1 MKNSKILGQ
10 LMAALL
16 VGLAIAGI
24 LFLFWL
30 NKPKENKAV
39 ASQQAVASVASS
51 SKKEETAAD
60 LGDYF
65 KEDDKFTEIS
75 NKNLETII
83 TADKAGDGFQLFDIK
98 NIPNKEMKISPSRPG
113 EDAIRANS
121 PQAAVSQILWS
132 GRHNEVALE
141 NLLRQYGIPVPAK
154 LAEEKGGKR
163 FLTQDAQNAYYQV
176 EKIFT
181 TATLES
187 GAFDL
192 MKNTTSTG
200 MGKGGV
206 LVQDE
211 NPRDWSNYQMLQVVY
226 NGKAYYHNYYCENAQ
241 LHTPY
246 KTVPKKEI
254 PAPPTPPKEK
264 TPPPTTQTPPP
275 STTTVPK
282 KAEEAPPM
290 PQGGGKVD
298 GSNNPPTSWVEPP
311 AEYVAPEA
319 PKPSEQTTQPSAPQ
333 GNQGSG
339 GGVTP
344 PSNWQGNGGFSDS
357 NGRTNVGS
365 DGSVQTPS
373 GDTRPGLTGQ
383 NVVVP
388 PVQNGG
394 TTNQGVNDGSKDAN
408 EIPMDD

>member
-1 MKNSKILGQ
+1 MKPKTTLGR
-10 LMAALL
+10 LSVVLLAL
-16 VGLAIAGI
+16 LAIAGTI
-24 LFLFWL
+24 FLFWL
-30 NKPKENKAV
+30 NKPKGNDAK
-39 ASQQAVASVASS
+39 ASQQAITSTPSS
-51 SKKEETAAD
+51 SLKKEETVED

-132 GRHNEVALE
+132 ARHNEVALE
-141 NLLRQYGIPVPAK
+141 NLLLQYGIPVPAK

-181 TATLES
+181 TATLQS

-264 TPPPTTQTPPP
+264 TPPPTTQV
-275 STTTVPK
+275 VPK

-290 PQGGGKVD
+290 PHGGGKID
-298 GSNNPPTSWVEPP
+298 GSDNPPTSWVEPP
-311 AEYVAPEA
+311 AQYVAPEA
-319 PKPSEQTTQPSAPQ
+319 PKPSEQPAQPSTPQ
-333 GNQGSG
+333 GNQGSSG
-339 GGVTP
+339 AVTP
-344 PSNWQGNGGFSDS
+344 PSNWQGSGGFSDS
-357 NGRTNVGS
+357 NGRTTVGS

-373 GDTRPGLTGQ
+373 GGTRPGLTGQ
-383 NVVVP
+383 NTVVP
-388 PVQNGG
+388 PIQNGG